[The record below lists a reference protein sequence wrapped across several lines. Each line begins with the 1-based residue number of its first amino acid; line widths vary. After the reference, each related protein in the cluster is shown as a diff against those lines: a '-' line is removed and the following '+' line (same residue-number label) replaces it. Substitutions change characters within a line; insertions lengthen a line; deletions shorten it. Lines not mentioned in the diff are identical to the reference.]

1 MTKEQRIVAFL
12 NATETIKCKINDED
26 ITNNDTTT
34 LYSTGGYAVDADWD
48 SDWTE
53 DTVQII
59 CKGLSATEVNTR
71 IERIAGLLLTGNI
84 EKIQRITLQSGKIFL
99 RKDEKGRSIYSW
111 NFIVKY
117 NRTEV

>member
-12 NATETIKCKINDED
+12 NATETVKCRINDED
-26 ITNNDTTT
+26 STSNDTTT
-34 LYSTGGYAVDADWD
+34 IYSTGGYPVNLDWD

-53 DTVQII
+53 DTIQII
-59 CKGLSATEVNTR
+59 CKGLSAAEVNTR
-71 IERIAGLLLTGNI
+71 IERIAGLLLTRNI
-84 EKIQRITLQSGKIFL
+84 EGIQRIILQSGKLFL

-111 NFIVKY
+111 NFVVKY

>member
-12 NATETIKCKINDED
+12 NATETVKCRINDED
-26 ITNNDTTT
+26 ITNSDTTT
-34 LYSTGGYAVDADWD
+34 LYSTGGYAADADWD

-59 CKGLSATEVNTR
+59 CKGTSAAEVNTR
-71 IERIAGLLLTGNI
+71 IERIAGLLLTSNI
-84 EKIQRITLQSGKIFL
+84 EKIQRITLQSGKLFL